1 MLGLL
6 EENRIC
12 QEGNKM
18 EQIIPKRPK
27 PIPPTAQKTWH
38 LKDVTHV
45 NPWPPWILEFVRNL
59 GTSTLNLQKSQ
70 ALETPERR
78 ESLKLQV
85 GTFEKLRPRRSQVF
99 LPLVTWV
106 RMSKLNSN
114 IHQILLKGHP
124 QIEID
129 LKSLWSIGQLQRCNG
144 FVESQDSMAVS
155 ARLNWSYWTPFRE
168 ATGNVAQEKTC
179 WKLLG
184 MESAP
189 SIERNINVLS

>member
-1 MLGLL
+1 M
-6 EENRIC
+6 
-12 QEGNKM
+12 
-18 EQIIPKRPK
+18 
-27 PIPPTAQKTWH
+27 
-38 LKDVTHV
+38 

-106 RMSKLNSN
+106 RS
-114 IHQILLKGHP
+114 LKGHP
-124 QIEID
+124 QMEID

-144 FVESQDSMAVS
+144 FVESQDSMVS
-155 ARLNWSYWTPFRE
+155 VCTCVSQHSTVSVSILLNSFQGSYGKCCTGKALLE
-168 ATGNVAQEKTC
+168 AAGNGVSSVYIKKHQCTKVVLQTFGGE
-179 WKLLG
+179 
-184 MESAP
+184 
-189 SIERNINVLS
+189 IN